1 MKNKKVLALLVSL
14 VLIVAV
20 ALPGTLAV
28 SSDQDAVNSGFTV
41 DTASPAP
48 ETASPA
54 PETASPAPET
64 ASPAPE
70 TASPAP
76 ETASPAPETATPA
89 PETQE
94 LTGGQEQAVAPE
106 TPEPVLTCTCDP
118 APAEGEA
125 HAEGCPLAPLSCT
138 CDPAP
143 LEGEEH
149 KEGCP
154 MTCTCVSQPL
164 TGTIHKEDCPLYVD
178 PNAPIVINHIE
189 TCLEDCTGEECTC
202 VCHLYEKIMACTS
215 LDEVWAIMDAM
226 TDDQWATLSES
237 QFEAFD
243 RLIAALDVIPAPE
256 VPEEENDDPQIESK
270 IIYPTVSYTYV
281 APFGAPVT
289 GDQG

>member
-54 PETASPAPET
+54 PETQET
-64 ASPAPE
+64 
-70 TASPAP
+70 
-76 ETASPAPETATPA
+76 
-89 PETQE
+89 
-94 LTGGQEQAVAPE
+94 TGEPEQAVAPE
-106 TPEPVLTCTCDP
+106 IPEPVLTCTCVP
-118 APAEGEA
+118 QPAEGEP

-143 LEGEEH
+143 TEGEAH
-149 KEGCP
+149 KEG
-154 MTCTCVSQPL
+154 
-164 TGTIHKEDCPLYVD
+164 CPLYVD
-178 PNAPIVINHIE
+178 PNAPVVISHIE
-189 TCLEDCTGEECTC
+189 TCLEDCTGEECAC
-202 VCHLYEKIMACTS
+202 VCHLYEKIMACTT

-226 TDDQWATLSES
+226 TDEQWATLSES

-256 VPEEENDDPQIESK
+256 VPEEENDDPQIESE
-270 IIYPTVSYTYV
+270 IIYPTVSYTNV

-289 GDQG
+289 GGQG

>member
-64 ASPAPE
+64 QE
-70 TASPAP
+70 T
-76 ETASPAPETATPA
+76 
-89 PETQE
+89 
-94 LTGGQEQAVAPE
+94 TGEPEQAVAPE
-106 TPEPVLTCTCDP
+106 IPEPVLTCTCVP
-118 APAEGEA
+118 QPAEGEA
-125 HAEGCPLAPLSCT
+125 HKEGCPLAPLSCT

-154 MTCTCVSQPL
+154 LTCTCVSQPL
-164 TGTIHKEDCPLYVD
+164 TGTMASVLT
-178 PNAPIVINHIE
+178 AF
-189 TCLEDCTGEECTC
+189 
-202 VCHLYEKIMACTS
+202 EK
-215 LDEVWAIMDAM
+215 L
-226 TDDQWATLSES
+226 
-237 QFEAFD
+237 
-243 RLIAALDVIPAPE
+243 
-256 VPEEENDDPQIESK
+256 
-270 IIYPTVSYTYV
+270 
-281 APFGAPVT
+281 
-289 GDQG
+289 

>member
-48 ETASPA
+48 ETA
-54 PETASPAPET
+54 
-64 ASPAPE
+64 
-70 TASPAP
+70 
-76 ETASPAPETATPA
+76 TPA

-125 HAEGCPLAPLSCT
+125 HKEGCPLAPLSCT

-143 LEGEEH
+143 AEGEAH
-149 KEGCP
+149 KEG
-154 MTCTCVSQPL
+154 
-164 TGTIHKEDCPLYVD
+164 CPLYVD
-178 PNAPIVINHIE
+178 PNAPVVINHIE

-202 VCHLYEKIMACTS
+202 VCHFYEKIMAAET
-215 LDEVWAIMDAM
+215 LDEIWTI
-226 TDDQWATLSES
+226 
-237 QFEAFD
+237 
-243 RLIAALDVIPAPE
+243 LDVISDETYDTMTDGMKAKIDEKIVALEPAPSPAIVIDESSPSVESE
-256 VPEEENDDPQIESK
+256 VWLPATN
-270 IIYPTVSYTYV
+270 YAYV

-289 GDQG
+289 GGQG

>member
-28 SSDQDAVNSGFTV
+28 SSDQDAVNSDFTV

-48 ETASPA
+48 ETQETTGEPEQPIDPENPERPEQ
-54 PETASPAPET
+54 PETPEQ
-64 ASPAPE
+64 PE
-70 TASPAP
+70 QPVV
-76 ETASPAPETATPA
+76 

-94 LTGGQEQAVAPE
+94 ITGEPQ
-106 TPEPVLTCTCDP
+106 TPAEVPACTCDP

-125 HAEGCPLAPLSCT
+125 H
-138 CDPAP
+138 
-143 LEGEEH
+143 
-149 KEGCP
+149 KEG
-154 MTCTCVSQPL
+154 
-164 TGTIHKEDCPLYVD
+164 CPLYVD

-189 TCLEDCTGEECTC
+189 TCLEGCTGEECTC

-226 TDDQWATLSES
+226 TDEQWATLSES

-256 VPEEENDDPQIESK
+256 VPEEENDDPQIESE
-270 IIYPTVSYTYV
+270 IIYPTVSYTNV

-289 GDQG
+289 GGQG

>member
-48 ETASPA
+48 ETATPA

-70 TASPAP
+70 TQ
-76 ETASPAPETATPA
+76 ET
-89 PETQE
+89 
-94 LTGGQEQAVAPE
+94 TGEPEQAVAPE
-106 TPEPVLTCTCDP
+106 IPEPVLTCTCDP

-125 HAEGCPLAPLSCT
+125 HKEGCPLYAAPE
-138 CDPAP
+138 AP
-143 LEGEEH
+143 
-149 KEGCP
+149 
-154 MTCTCVSQPL
+154 V
-164 TGTIHKEDCPLYVD
+164 
-178 PNAPIVINHIE
+178 VINHIE
-189 TCLEDCTGEECTC
+189 TCLEDCTGEECAC

-226 TDDQWATLSES
+226 TDEQWATLSES

>member
-48 ETASPA
+48 ETATPA
-54 PETASPAPET
+54 PETAT
-64 ASPAPE
+64 
-70 TASPAP
+70 
-76 ETASPAPETATPA
+76 PAPETATPA

-94 LTGGQEQAVAPE
+94 LTGEPKQAVAPE
-106 TPEPVLTCTCDP
+106 IPEPVLTCTCDP
-118 APAEGEA
+118 S
-125 HAEGCPLAPLSCT
+125 PLK
-138 CDPAP
+138 
-143 LEGEEH
+143 GEEH

-154 MTCTCVSQPL
+154 LTCTCVSQPL
-164 TGTIHKEDCPLYVD
+164 TGTIHKEGCPLCV
-178 PNAPIVINHIE
+178 APEAPAVINHLE
-189 TCLEDCTGEECTC
+189 TCLEGCTGEECTC

-215 LDEVWAIMDAM
+215 LDEVWAIMDTM
-226 TDDQWATLSES
+226 TDEQWATLSES

-256 VPEEENDDPQIESK
+256 VPEEENDDPQIESE
-270 IIYPTVSYTYV
+270 IIYPTVSYTNV

-289 GDQG
+289 GGQG

>member
-28 SSDQDAVNSGFTV
+28 SSDQDTADSEFTV
-41 DTASPAP
+41 ANEPVTPTPETTLDASPAP

-54 PETASPAPET
+54 PETAT
-64 ASPAPE
+64 
-70 TASPAP
+70 
-76 ETASPAPETATPA
+76 PAPETATPA

-125 HAEGCPLAPLSCT
+125 HKEGCPLAPLSCT

-143 LEGEEH
+143 LEGEPH
-149 KEGCP
+149 AEGCP

-164 TGTIHKEDCPLYVD
+164 TGTIHKEGCPLYVD
-178 PNAPIVINHIE
+178 PNAPVVISHIE
-189 TCLEDCTGEECTC
+189 TCLEGCTGEECTC

-226 TDDQWATLSES
+226 TDEQWATLSES

>member
-1 MKNKKVLALLVSL
+1 MKNKKVLALLISL

-28 SSDQDAVNSGFTV
+28 SSDQDAVNSDFTV

-48 ETASPA
+48 ET
-54 PETASPAPET
+54 PEQPVDPEN
-64 ASPAPE
+64 PE
-70 TASPAP
+70 QP
-76 ETASPAPETATPA
+76 EQPIDPEN
-89 PETQE
+89 PEQP
-94 LTGGQEQAVAPE
+94 EQPE
-106 TPEPVLTCTCDP
+106 TPEQPEQPELTCTCDP

-125 HAEGCPLAPLSCT
+125 HKEGCPLAPLSCT

-154 MTCTCVSQPL
+154 LTCTCVSQPL
-164 TGTIHKEDCPLYVD
+164 TGTIHKEGCPLYVD

-202 VCHLYEKIMACTS
+202 VCHLYEKIMAAET
-215 LDEVWAIMDAM
+215 LDEIKAILD
-226 TDDQWATLSES
+226 TLTDEQWETLSDDQIDTIDNRIGEFNALPVSTMTEEDNSPHAESE
-237 QFEAFD
+237 
-243 RLIAALDVIPAPE
+243 
-256 VPEEENDDPQIESK
+256 

-289 GDQG
+289 GGQG

>member
-64 ASPAPE
+64 QE
-70 TASPAP
+70 T
-76 ETASPAPETATPA
+76 
-89 PETQE
+89 
-94 LTGGQEQAVAPE
+94 TGEPEQAVAPE
-106 TPEPVLTCTCDP
+106 TPAEVLTCTCDP

-125 HAEGCPLAPLSCT
+125 HKEGCPLAPLSCT

-154 MTCTCVSQPL
+154 LTCTCVSQPL
-164 TGTIHKEDCPLYVD
+164 TGTIHKEGCPLYVAPLTCTCD
-178 PNAPIVINHIE
+178 PQPAEGEPHAETCPLYKAPELTIVERLLATETTEDFMAIFAGLSEDEQGFSSEDFDRIDAHYIYLTTGEYPNYEPVVYTVIE
-189 TCLEDCTGEECTC
+189 TVNYTC
-202 VCHLYEKIMACTS
+202 VA
-215 LDEVWAIMDAM
+215 
-226 TDDQWATLSES
+226 
-237 QFEAFD
+237 AFG
-243 RLIAALDVIPAPE
+243 V
-256 VPEEENDDPQIESK
+256 
-270 IIYPTVSYTYV
+270 
-281 APFGAPVT
+281 PVT
-289 GDQG
+289 GGQG

>member
-70 TASPAP
+70 T
-76 ETASPAPETATPA
+76 
-89 PETQE
+89 QE
-94 LTGGQEQAVAPE
+94 LTSGQEQPVIPE

-138 CDPAP
+138 
-143 LEGEEH
+143 
-149 KEGCP
+149 
-154 MTCTCVSQPL
+154 
-164 TGTIHKEDCPLYVD
+164 
-178 PNAPIVINHIE
+178 
-189 TCLEDCTGEECTC
+189 
-202 VCHLYEKIMACTS
+202 
-215 LDEVWAIMDAM
+215 
-226 TDDQWATLSES
+226 
-237 QFEAFD
+237 
-243 RLIAALDVIPAPE
+243 
-256 VPEEENDDPQIESK
+256 
-270 IIYPTVSYTYV
+270 
-281 APFGAPVT
+281 
-289 GDQG
+289 